1 VFVYNPS
8 LLSADA
14 LPPSIMD
21 LANPEWQ
28 DRIGIAPN
36 GADFQAIV
44 SAVVEMKGAEAA
56 LAWLQGLKANA
67 RAYTGNS
74 AVMRAANSGEIAG
87 GIIYHYYW
95 YGDRAE
101 SGASSKNVDL
111 YHWMGKDPGGFV
123 SVSGGGVLAS
133 SKYPVEAQKLLAFMV
148 SQQGQQLLAESSKE
162 YAVAIGAP
170 SHPSLK
176 PLSEL
181 DPPTVNLSNLNAPLV
196 IQLLQQ
202 AGLL

>member
-1 VFVYNPS
+1 M
-8 LLSADA
+8 
-14 LPPSIMD
+14 MD
-21 LANPEWQ
+21 LQGPSWKGRWAASPS
-28 DRIGIAPN
+28 

-44 SAVVEMKGAEAA
+44 SAMVALKGADVTR
-56 LAWLQGLKANA
+56 AWLDGMKTNSTAYQGNTTVMKAVNA
-67 RAYTGNS
+67 
-74 AVMRAANSGEIAG
+74 GEIPAG
-87 GIIYHYYW
+87 VIYHYYW

-101 SGASSKNVDL
+101 SGASSKNVEL

-133 SKYPVEAQKLLAFMV
+133 SKYPVEAQKLLAFIV

-196 IQLLQQ
+196 IQLMQQ